1 MNALK
6 KQERE
11 NQAPLRLFADPAAL
25 EAYPPM
31 PAPAPLTIAP
41 LAFNPL
47 AFNKA
52 FNQAH
57 AFLRE
62 DGLPYPPMPAPA
74 PLTINGVQV
83 FPSDSPPFSIAS
95 PFLNPTPFSGVNP
108 FAEQS
113 ATPTGSAPL
122 IGKKLPAAKASTPKA
137 STPKKPAATKQPATP
152 KSTPGAPL
160 ATVAVGCNRQHN
172 EFDMKS
178 DSDDSHARAC
188 YKEDDAPSS
197 TDSDDE
203 ESDSS
208 SVTSTE
214 DVAKKEAGKP
224 KMPRITKE
232 ERTSVCEWI
241 VKPRADGKMLNGRW
255 IRNGG
260 AKGASMTATSS
271 EVKTSGAYEALSV

>member
-1 MNALK
+1 M
-6 KQERE
+6 KQ
-11 NQAPLRLFADPAAL
+11 
-25 EAYPPM
+25 
-31 PAPAPLTIAP
+31 
-41 LAFNPL
+41 
-47 AFNKA
+47 
-52 FNQAH
+52 
-57 AFLRE
+57 
-62 DGLPYPPMPAPA
+62 
-74 PLTINGVQV
+74 
-83 FPSDSPPFSIAS
+83 S
-95 PFLNPTPFSGVNP
+95 LNPTPFSGVNP
-108 FAEQS
+108 FAEES

-122 IGKKLPAAKASTPKA
+122 IAKKLPAAKASTPKA
-137 STPKKPAATKQPATP
+137 STPKKPAATKEPATP

-160 ATVAVGCNRQHN
+160 ATVAVGCKRQHN
-172 EFDMKS
+172 EFDIKS
-178 DSDDSHARAC
+178 DSDDSRARAC

-203 ESDSS
+203 DSDSA

-260 AKGASMTATSS
+260 AKGATMTATSS
-271 EVKTSGAYEALSV
+271 EVKPSGAYEALSV